1 MVCPILDIKALL
13 ERLYHN
19 YMCVNG
25 KDITT
30 ATSEEALET
39 FCVTKEPII
48 IEVLRSPPNHTLSI
62 WNPVDQVEKNPL
74 HGHSCKTDCLDKNC
88 ASNLS
93 VKKVE
98 STVSSKPNDS
108 VISTSSKF
116 RDSATQTEWID
127 GWDEFYLE
135 IFCKTLDRW
144 PGSNGKATL
153 CCETTRC
160 PATANNTPHTC
171 GTSTNLARNK
181 KLTNATIAALRQEYS
196 ERDSGLCRTDESIK
210 LDSESE
216 YVGRP
221 DYEKSQCPEYLSDNS
236 LDHEMELLSKEMENI
251 QLECETLMKRHLER
265 EQMIDLNNKLPC
277 NFKNHKDSLLEY
289 FTKGLESHQDQRKDE
304 KSSSSAYSTGDSSA
318 GGVSS
323 SENQG
328 LSELPIP
335 SVNPAPTINAT
346 QSNQIDFIEEKGDDM
361 VSNSSV
367 RRSTSTPPLQNGRFS
382 TKQTTSNN
390 AECFL
395 GKTMYTNST
404 HLKHTIKVQQQ
415 LLLHSIQKEDTVVSE
430 HVASS
435 MKKKHREEAR
445 DTSTFHLMSF
455 PVCDRYGVFCLPTSD
470 FPKEIEQKKR
480 CYDPKYAIKR
490 STRNRILKE
499 RAQKI
504 LEERCGLT
512 TDEDTM
518 SEMKL
523 GRYWPKEARK
533 IHLQQSKERR
543 KRENNFKKLQN
554 RKIGDFCEEFELNP
568 NESRI
573 KHDKEY
579 SYHHSPV
586 LSRESGA
593 FQLRTYDL
601 FSVTTV

>member
-1 MVCPILDIKALL
+1 MEFFVLT
-13 ERLYHN
+13 
-19 YMCVNG
+19 VNG

-48 IEVLRSPPNHTLSI
+48 IEVLRSPPNPTVTI
-62 WNPVDQVEKNPL
+62 WSPNPVDDY
-74 HGHSCKTDCLDKNC
+74 SSKTDCLEKNC

-93 VKKVE
+93 LKEVE
-98 STVSSKPNDS
+98 STVSSKPNNRY
-108 VISTSSKF
+108 IPASSKL

-127 GWDEFYLE
+127 GWDEFSLE
-135 IFCKTLDRW
+135 IFCRALDRW
-144 PGSNGKATL
+144 PGSEGKATL
-153 CCETTRC
+153 CSETTRC
-160 PATANNTPHTC
+160 LTTANNTLHTC
-171 GTSTNLARNK
+171 GTSTNLTRNK
-181 KLTNATIAALRQEYS
+181 NLTDTTIATIKQECN

-210 LDSESE
+210 LDSEGE
-216 YVGRP
+216 FVCRP
-221 DYEKSQCPEYLSDNS
+221 DYEKSQRPEDLSDNS

-265 EQMIDLNNKLPC
+265 EQMIDLNSKLSC
-277 NFKNHKDSLLEY
+277 NLNDHKGCLFEK
-289 FTKGLESHQDQRKDE
+289 FTKRLELHQNQRQDE

-328 LSELPIP
+328 LMRQSKSPVSL
-335 SVNPAPTINAT
+335 VNPATTVNGAR
-346 QSNQIDFIEEKGDDM
+346 SNQKDLVEEKGADM

-367 RRSTSTPPLQNGRFS
+367 RRSRSTPPLQDRRFS
-382 TKQTTSNN
+382 TEQRTSSN

-415 LLLHSIQKEDTVVSE
+415 LLLQSIQKQDTTVGK
-430 HVASS
+430 HVASFT
-435 MKKKHREEAR
+435 KKGHCEEAR
-445 DTSTFHLMSF
+445 DTSNDHLMSY
-455 PVCDRYGVFCLPTSD
+455 PVCDRYGVFCLPMCD
-470 FPKEIEQKKR
+470 FSKEIEHKKR
-480 CYDPKYAIKR
+480 SNDPRYAIKR
-490 STRNRILKE
+490 SIRNRILKE
-499 RAQKI
+499 RAQRI

-543 KRENNFKKLQN
+543 KRESNFKKLQN
-554 RKIGDFCEEFELNP
+554 RKVSDFCEDFEINP
-568 NESRI
+568 KFKTFAVESRTE
-573 KHDKEY
+573 HDKEY
-579 SYHHSPV
+579 SYRHSPV